1 MSSSVA
7 RSERRKKALA
17 TVPVDKADPSNEGA
31 ESLAEGGRKSILLEV
46 AARQFAKKGFD
57 KTSMRDIAAAF
68 GVLPGSLYHHFNSKD
83 ELFIAVYAA
92 GVDRMIDAVAKATE
106 NIVDPWDRLE
116 AACVAHLQ
124 ELLGH
129 ENVLAAVLA
138 DNSISDGELRKA
150 WAHERGRY
158 EDLLRT
164 LVDAVELNAGVESR
178 YFRLGLLGAINWT
191 LTWYQAGGES
201 PEQIA
206 RKLVA
211 LFRPL
216 GNPVQFPPL

>member
-1 MSSSVA
+1 MTEPAPKRKTKATSGSSWSSA
-7 RSERRKKALA
+7 PSSEPG
-17 TVPVDKADPSNEGA
+17 VEGV
-31 ESLAEGGRKSILLEV
+31 GGGARKSVLLEV

-68 GVLPGSLYHHFNSKD
+68 GVLPGSLYHHFDSKD

-92 GVDRMIDAVAKATE
+92 GVDRMIEAVTQATE
-106 NIVDPWDRLE
+106 NIADPWQRLE

-124 ELLGH
+124 ELLGR

-150 WAHERGRY
+150 WAQERRRY
-158 EDLLRT
+158 EDVLRA
-164 LVDAVELNAGVESR
+164 LVDDVALAEGVEHR

-191 LTWYQAGGES
+191 LTWYQPGGES
-201 PEQIA
+201 PETIA
-206 RKLVA
+206 QKLLA

-216 GNPVQFPPL
+216 GSVADR